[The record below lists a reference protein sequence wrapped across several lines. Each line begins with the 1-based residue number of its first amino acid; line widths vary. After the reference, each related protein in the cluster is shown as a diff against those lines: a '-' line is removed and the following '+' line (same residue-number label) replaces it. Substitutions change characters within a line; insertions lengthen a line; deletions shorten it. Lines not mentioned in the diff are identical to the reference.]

1 MPSSKA
7 AVASSPCPS
16 QRAISPAPTST
27 GPVGAT
33 VAPRGLLGPVG
44 PERVESS
51 VQVRQ
56 TRQSVQATTGRSGD
70 IGSRAGLPVILVK
83 LRADRV
89 QTGTASRS
97 EEHTSE
103 LQSPM

>member
-1 MPSSKA
+1 MPSSRA

-16 QRAISPAPTST
+16 QRAMSPAPTST

-70 IGSRAGLPVILVK
+70 IGSRAGLPVLPVILC
-83 LRADRV
+83 AERV
-89 QTGTASRS
+89 QYGADTRV
-97 EEHTSE
+97 H
-103 LQSPM
+103 P